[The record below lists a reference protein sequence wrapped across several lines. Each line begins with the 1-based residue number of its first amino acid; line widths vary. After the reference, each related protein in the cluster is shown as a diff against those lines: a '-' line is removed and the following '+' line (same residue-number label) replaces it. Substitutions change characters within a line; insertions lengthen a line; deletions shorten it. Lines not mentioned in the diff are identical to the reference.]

1 MTSNS
6 MLRNQEKRRGWK
18 GGRGIGEGEG
28 EGEGRG
34 FSWPTHSCLCTLLLL
49 KFVVAT
55 ERLLLFKFS
64 QMLQEF
70 FVVPYPDFL

>member
-1 MTSNS
+1 ME
-6 MLRNQEKRRGWK
+6 RREGKR
-18 GGRGIGEGEG
+18 EGEG

>member
-18 GGRGIGEGEG
+18 GGGGNREGEG

-34 FSWPTHSCLCTLLLL
+34 FSWPTHSCLCTLLLF

>member
-1 MTSNS
+1 M
-6 MLRNQEKRRGWK
+6 ERREGN
-18 GGRGIGEGEG
+18 REGEGEG

-55 ERLLLFKFS
+55 ERLLLFKE
-64 QMLQEF
+64 EF

>member
-18 GGRGIGEGEG
+18 GGRGIERGRGRG
-28 EGEGRG
+28 RGRG

>member
-1 MTSNS
+1 M
-6 MLRNQEKRRGWK
+6 ERREGNREGK
-18 GGRGIGEGEG
+18 GEGEG
-28 EGEGRG
+28 DGRG
-34 FSWPTHSCLCTLLLL
+34 FSWPTHSFLCTLLLL

-70 FVVPYPDFL
+70 FRGSLSRFSLRL

>member
-1 MTSNS
+1 M
-6 MLRNQEKRRGWK
+6 ERREGN
-18 GGRGIGEGEG
+18 REGEGEG

>member
-1 MTSNS
+1 M
-6 MLRNQEKRRGWK
+6 ERREGN
-18 GGRGIGEGEG
+18 REGEG
-28 EGEGRG
+28 EGEGTG
-34 FSWPTHSCLCTLLLL
+34 FSWPTQFLSLHVHIVT
-49 KFVVAT
+49 FEVFVAT